1 MFMTGRHRHS
11 GVLIR
16 IQLSTRIDTILSI
29 YKDDLYVVVKSKCNI
44 EILFMGYSKA
54 LKNFGRP
61 I

>member
-16 IQLSTRIDTILSI
+16 IQLSTHIDTILSI

-44 EILFMGYSKA
+44 EILFM
-54 LKNFGRP
+54 
-61 I
+61 